1 VCYNFDLCEKCEAKG
16 THPADHPIVK
26 MRPDRTPVAVHTG
39 VTCDVCKQSIYGIRY
54 KCVTCTDYDMCEK
67 CEATKTHAADHPL
80 IKLRQPM
87 DLPKKLAPL
96 TGQCHQQKDE
106 MKTPPINR
114 GECPWVQAHSVRFVN
129 DLTLH
134 DGAVVAAGEK
144 LTKSWSVT
152 NSGSRAWNASTKLVF
167 YKGHQEV
174 FTSAKREFDVP
185 IAAAGETVKLTVEL
199 QAPTVPGRYSTYFM
213 LSDNKVFGPQLWI
226 DIEVAPAVART
237 PTPTPVTTP
246 TPTPSSSTPSTP
258 TPGPIAMLRSAAANV
273 LAAVVSSSSSSPKVP
288 ASPVPT
294 ADNANLG
301 GASSPKK
308 EETKA
313 PTIAIPSIT
322 SAPIVAVAPTATPVV
337 RPAATAP
344 APAKYVKELAELST
358 MGFNNKE
365 LNEFLLDK
373 NNGSLQQV
381 CNWLL
386 ENMGRG

>member
-1 VCYNFDLCEKCEAKG
+1 
-16 THPADHPIVK
+16 
-26 MRPDRTPVAVHTG
+26 
-39 VTCDVCKQSIYGIRY
+39 
-54 KCVTCTDYDMCEK
+54 MCEK
-67 CEATKTHAADHPL
+67 CEATKVHAAEHPL

-96 TGQCHQQKDE
+96 TGQCSQQKE
-106 MKTPPINR
+106 EVKSPLNR

-134 DGAVVAAGEK
+134 DGAVVTAGEK
-144 LTKSWSVT
+144 LTKSWSVA

-199 QAPTVPGRYSTYFM
+199 QAPAVPGRYSTYFM
-213 LSDNKVFGPQLWI
+213 LSDNKLFGPQLWI
-226 DIEVAPAVART
+226 DIEVAPAMAPT
-237 PTPTPVTTP
+237 PAPTPVTTP
-246 TPTPSSSTPSTP
+246 TPTPSSSTPTP

-273 LAAVVSSSSSSPKVP
+273 LAAVVSSASPKVP
-288 ASPVPT
+288 ASPIPT

-301 GASSPKK
+301 SASSPKK

-313 PTIAIPSIT
+313 PTVAIPSIT
-322 SAPIVAVAPTATPVV
+322 PITPAPTVATVTVAPTATPVV
-337 RPAATAP
+337 PPTATATAP
-344 APAKYVKELAELST
+344 AKYAKELAELST